1 MYNFGINEL
10 LIRRQGD
17 ESLAD
22 WESQYLDAAL
32 SPKEQEDLGALATK
46 LRSAE
51 FLEELVDTC
60 DYDVDTFAEVYHI
73 DHDTVARWMEGN
85 MTSFERRA
93 LEFMLL
99 HEAYDENRVHCCPI
113 CGRIHFKIC
122 AAATSLPTRAVI
134 YACMCRVERVGS
146 RNGSEFPMAPRNLCG
161 GISRRFLQRNGFF
174 REKCS
179 KTT

>member
-1 MYNFGINEL
+1 MDSLQYFDKEEHSMFNIEIHH
-10 LIRRQGD
+10 LIIRGQDGD
-17 ESLAD
+17 ALAD

-113 CGRIHFKIC
+113 CGRIHFKVDSHMGIC
-122 AAATSLPTRAVI
+122 EDCWLNLDDAFVRFI
-134 YACMCRVERVGS
+134 VEHKEAY
-146 RNGSEFPMAPRNLCG
+146 NG
-161 GISRRFLQRNGFF
+161 
-174 REKCS
+174 
-179 KTT
+179 T